1 MAFPCEPSIHAD
13 RASAKP
19 ALGTGFSGAVEGELP
34 FGRDTSQKKKPPDTR
49 RLFRYSTSNKLLN

>member
-34 FGRDTSQKKKPPDTR
+34 FGRDTSQKKSRRIPGGFLVTKPAI
-49 RLFRYSTSNKLLN
+49 NI